1 MLMPTMDMEVM
12 VDMEVMADTVERE
25 KLTPMPTMDMVAVM
39 VDMEDMVDTEAMAD
53 TVEREKLK
61 PMPTMDMVVV
71 MVDTVVDMEA
81 MVDTVM
87 AVSLTSSLFIT
98 PKSNYTIYFHNTKE
112 CIQTAKF
119 SPSFSHASHIYSYAP
134 HHKTSN
140 QC

>member
-1 MLMPTMDMEVM
+1 MDMVVVM
-12 VDMEVMADTVERE
+12 VDMEA
-25 KLTPMPTMDMVAVM
+25 
-39 VDMEDMVDTEAMAD
+39 MVDTVEAMAD
-53 TVEREKLK
+53 IVEREKLK

-87 AVSLTSSLFIT
+87 AVNLTSSLFIT
-98 PKSNYTIYFHNTKE
+98 PKSNYTIYFHNTKV

-140 QC
+140 QCR